1 MKRSNIKKQY
11 GNIKKNQ
18 NYQNYENEL
27 LFKSN
32 STIKK
37 YINERLK
44 EINSDKKNE
53 SLSSSKKK
61 VIINQKLSSKSQ
73 GNLHHTNTRST
84 TLSDKSTINRDLSRE
99 INSINLTSFDI
110 DDDYYIRDNYKDS
123 ELEMI
128 KEENENLKI
137 QLEEYK
143 KKENNLE
150 DILNNI
156 LKESQPISI
165 RNCPQPTPSV
175 QKYPIIQV
183 KRKKCKRITKY
194 IRKENEEIYID
205 QYGNYMRESKTD
217 GNI

>member
-73 GNLHHTNTRST
+73 GNLHHTNTSST
-84 TLSDKSTINRDLSRE
+84 TLTDKSTINRDLSRE

-110 DDDYYIRDNYKDS
+110 DDDYYIRDS

-194 IRKENEEIYID
+194 IRKDDEEIYID
-205 QYGNYMRESKTD
+205 QYGNYMRESKNN
-217 GNI
+217 GNM

>member
-1 MKRSNIKKQY
+1 MKRSNIKKQ
-11 GNIKKNQ
+11 NDNMKRTQ

-73 GNLHHTNTRST
+73 GNLHHTNTSST
-84 TLSDKSTINRDLSRE
+84 TLTDKSTINRDLSRE

-137 QLEEYK
+137 QLEECK
-143 KKENNLE
+143 KKENNLK
-150 DILNNI
+150 IF
-156 LKESQPISI
+156 
-165 RNCPQPTPSV
+165 
-175 QKYPIIQV
+175 
-183 KRKKCKRITKY
+183 
-194 IRKENEEIYID
+194 
-205 QYGNYMRESKTD
+205 
-217 GNI
+217 

>member
-53 SLSSSKKK
+53 SLTTSKKK

-73 GNLHHTNTRST
+73 NNLHHTNTSST

-99 INSINLTSFDI
+99 INSINLTLFDI
-110 DDDYYIRDNYKDS
+110 DDDYYIRDS

-194 IRKENEEIYID
+194 IRKDDEEIYID
-205 QYGNYMRESKTD
+205 QYGNYMRESKNN
-217 GNI
+217 GNM

>member
-53 SLSSSKKK
+53 SLTTSKKK

-73 GNLHHTNTRST
+73 NNLHHTNTSST

-110 DDDYYIRDNYKDS
+110 DDDYYIRDS

-165 RNCPQPTPSV
+165 RNYPQPTPSV

-194 IRKENEEIYID
+194 IRKDDEEIYID
-205 QYGNYMRESKTD
+205 QYGNYMRESKNN
-217 GNI
+217 GNM

>member
-73 GNLHHTNTRST
+73 GNLHHTNTSST
-84 TLSDKSTINRDLSRE
+84 TLTDKSTINRDLSRE

-110 DDDYYIRDNYKDS
+110 DDDYYIRDS

>member
-53 SLSSSKKK
+53 SLTTSKKK

-73 GNLHHTNTRST
+73 NNLHHTNTSST

-110 DDDYYIRDNYKDS
+110 DDDYYIRDS

-150 DILNNI
+150 DILNDI

-194 IRKENEEIYID
+194 IRKDDEEIYID
-205 QYGNYMRESKTD
+205 QYGNYMRESKNN
-217 GNI
+217 GNM

>member
-73 GNLHHTNTRST
+73 GNLHHTNTSST
-84 TLSDKSTINRDLSRE
+84 TLTDKSTINRDLSRE

-110 DDDYYIRDNYKDS
+110 DDDYYIRDS

-137 QLEEYK
+137 KLEEYK

-194 IRKENEEIYID
+194 IRKDDEEIYID
-205 QYGNYMRESKTD
+205 QYGNYMRESKNN
-217 GNI
+217 GNM

>member
-1 MKRSNIKKQY
+1 MKKNNIKKQY
-11 GNIKKNQ
+11 CNIKKNQ

-53 SLSSSKKK
+53 SLTTSKKK

-73 GNLHHTNTRST
+73 NNLHHTNTSST

-110 DDDYYIRDNYKDS
+110 DDDYYIRDS

-194 IRKENEEIYID
+194 IRKDDEEIYID
-205 QYGNYMRESKTD
+205 QYGNYMRESKNN
-217 GNI
+217 GNM

>member
-1 MKRSNIKKQY
+1 MKRSNIKKQND
-11 GNIKKNQ
+11 NIKKNQ

-53 SLSSSKKK
+53 SLTTSKKK

-73 GNLHHTNTRST
+73 NNLHHTNTSST

-110 DDDYYIRDNYKDS
+110 DDDYYIKDNYKDS

-128 KEENENLKI
+128 KEENENLKG
-137 QLEEYK
+137 
-143 KKENNLE
+143 
-150 DILNNI
+150 DLN
-156 LKESQPISI
+156 
-165 RNCPQPTPSV
+165 
-175 QKYPIIQV
+175 
-183 KRKKCKRITKY
+183 
-194 IRKENEEIYID
+194 
-205 QYGNYMRESKTD
+205 
-217 GNI
+217 

>member
-1 MKRSNIKKQY
+1 MKRSNIKKQ
-11 GNIKKNQ
+11 NDNMKRTQ

-73 GNLHHTNTRST
+73 GNLHHTNTSST
-84 TLSDKSTINRDLSRE
+84 TLTDKSTINRDLSRE

-110 DDDYYIRDNYKDS
+110 DDDYYIRDS

-194 IRKENEEIYID
+194 IRKDDEEIYID
-205 QYGNYMRESKTD
+205 QYGNYMRESKNN
-217 GNI
+217 GNM

>member
-18 NYQNYENEL
+18 HYQNYENEL

-53 SLSSSKKK
+53 SLTTSKKK

-73 GNLHHTNTRST
+73 NNLHHTNTSST

-110 DDDYYIRDNYKDS
+110 DDDYYIRDS

-194 IRKENEEIYID
+194 IRKDDEEIYID
-205 QYGNYMRESKTD
+205 QYGNYMRESKNN
-217 GNI
+217 GNM

>member
-53 SLSSSKKK
+53 SLTTSKKK

-73 GNLHHTNTRST
+73 NNLHHTNTSST

-110 DDDYYIRDNYKDS
+110 DDDYYIRDS

-128 KEENENLKI
+128 KEVNENLKI

-194 IRKENEEIYID
+194 IRKDDEEIYID
-205 QYGNYMRESKTD
+205 QYGNYMRESKNN
-217 GNI
+217 GNM

>member
-53 SLSSSKKK
+53 SLTTSKKK

-73 GNLHHTNTRST
+73 NNLHHTNTSST

-99 INSINLTSFDI
+99 INSINLTLFDI
-110 DDDYYIRDNYKDS
+110 DDDYYIRDS

-128 KEENENLKI
+128 NEENENLKI

-194 IRKENEEIYID
+194 IRKDDEEIYID
-205 QYGNYMRESKTD
+205 QYGNYMRESKNN
-217 GNI
+217 GNM